1 MQGILSNRKRY
12 LRKSEHRDLKLP
24 LWPEL
29 SIGRLWPEAQ
39 QLPRFSEYL
48 PDDWTLQNP
57 KKIER
62 NIDNDRTESN
72 PGIARLSS
80 HSYGALGKNIV
91 RQ

>member
-62 NIDNDRTESN
+62 NFFF
-72 PGIARLSS
+72 GILISLAPQFMETVVLD
-80 HSYGALGKNIV
+80 V
-91 RQ
+91 RS